1 MTDQKPGGDPD
12 KVVLD
17 SAELEGLL
25 ESQDDQVVA
34 LLAEARTLRDQ
45 GDLDGAADKF
55 QKAIDRDKVCMAA
68 YLGLAGIHTLKND
81 MVKAFELLARATT
94 QAKKVKDQGEDQ
106 AEMFFFLGEM
116 ELQLNNLA
124 EALGFFKEADE
135 KSPQDGRM
143 QVRIADSLLDSG
155 QLKESAEYYEK
166 ALVLD
171 PEPAHAYNRL
181 GIIYRKQGRHDLA
194 QALYRK
200 ALVFHPQDEH
210 LLYNLARV
218 LFQGGDSAAALKVLD
233 EALGINPEFV
243 EAVELKEIVERAGK
257 KPS

>member
-1 MTDQKPGGDPD
+1 MTEQKPAADSE

-17 SAELEGLL
+17 NSGLEGML
-25 ESQDDQVVA
+25 ESRDEKVVA
-34 LLAEARTLRDQ
+34 LLAEARALRDQ
-45 GDLDGAADKF
+45 GDLAGAAGKF
-55 QKAIDRDKVCMAA
+55 QQAIDRDKVCLAA
-68 YLGLAGIHTLKND
+68 YLGLAGVFTQQEDLA
-81 MVKAFELLARATT
+81 KAFELLARATT
-94 QAKKVKDQGEDQ
+94 QAKKVKDQGDDQ

-124 EALGFFKEADE
+124 EAMGFFQEADE

-143 QVRIADSLLDSG
+143 QVRIADTLLDSG

-166 ALVLD
+166 ALELD

-200 ALVFHPQDEH
+200 ALVFHPRDEH
-210 LLYNLARV
+210 LLYNLARA
-218 LFQGGDSAAALKVLD
+218 LYQGGDPAGALKALE
-233 EALGINPEFV
+233 EALEINPEFV
-243 EAVELKEIVERAGK
+243 EAVELKKLVAQAMGQ
-257 KPS
+257 PS